1 MFLAVTKYDLSAAR
15 HTVTKYSLHFHMPH
29 TSFNI
34 IMPPLS
40 EPSFA
45 CAQSPP
51 SSSHSRRRVS
61 KGLSA
66 LTNLSLSVT
75 FGEEVKVSY
84 VEPNAGE
91 LSPEEIEDTWYNA
104 GQFKMIKSIT
114 LVLVKMM
121 RKGKVDETD
130 EYSFRGLEHRTKKG
144 SEARRDAKERAVD
157 VLFLEVQ
164 RQKVKGI
171 ADPEN
176 LAKLLNECNAE
187 RQQVALQLAKLDQ
200 EAVLTGSTSFTTEE
214 TDSQEDT
221 ASIFSLATVSIA
233 SASTVEEESS
243 SSIASSSDEGSL
255 DFLSP
260 KGRRRSSVRASR
272 GTALR
277 RRMSPH
283 GLRNFLRRPKAD
295 QVAVIVKSSF
305 TTEETDTSQQGDM
318 TSVSSQAAVSIAS
331 APVEEESSSIAFE
344 GELLPLESSDE
355 GSLDPLSLKKGRRRG
370 SSVRASRGGKQLPHS
385 MSPHGLRN
393 LLIRPNADQE
403 AVIGSSSLKEEI
415 EEDSQ
420 DMTSVSL
427 LQEEEDMSVPSAAP
441 VEEESSSIAFAGDEL
456 LPALEESSDEG
467 SLDPLSPKGRRRSS
481 VRAPSCDKKQLQ
493 RSMSPHGLKNLLRG
507 RPKRDPV
514 TGKRETRV

>member
-51 SSSHSRRRVS
+51 SSHSRRRVS

-84 VEPNAGE
+84 VEPNAKE
-91 LSPEEIEDTWYNA
+91 LSPEEIENTWYNA

-121 RKGKVDETD
+121 RKGKVEETD
-130 EYSFRGLEHRTKKG
+130 QYSFRGLEHRTKKG

-176 LAKLLNECNAE
+176 LAKLLNQCNAE

-200 EAVLTGSTSFTTEE
+200 EAVLIGSSSFTTEE

-221 ASIFSLATVSIA
+221 VSISSLATVSIA
-233 SASTVEEESS
+233 SASVEEESTS
-243 SSIASSSDEGSL
+243 TSSIASSSDEGSL

-260 KGRRRSSVRASR
+260 KGRRRSSIRASR

-283 GLRNFLRRPKAD
+283 GLRNFLRRPKAE
-295 QVAVIVKSSF
+295 QVAVIVSSSF
-305 TTEETDTSQQGDM
+305 TTEETDTSQQEDM
-318 TSVSSQAAVSIAS
+318 TSVSSQAAVSFAS

-344 GELLPLESSDE
+344 GELLPLES
-355 GSLDPLSLKKGRRRG
+355 
-370 SSVRASRGGKQLPHS
+370 
-385 MSPHGLRN
+385 LRQG
-393 LLIRPNADQE
+393 I
-403 AVIGSSSLKEEI
+403 S
-415 EEDSQ
+415 
-420 DMTSVSL
+420 
-427 LQEEEDMSVPSAAP
+427 
-441 VEEESSSIAFAGDEL
+441 
-456 LPALEESSDEG
+456 
-467 SLDPLSPKGRRRSS
+467 
-481 VRAPSCDKKQLQ
+481 
-493 RSMSPHGLKNLLRG
+493 
-507 RPKRDPV
+507 
-514 TGKRETRV
+514 